1 MLAVIEAFAYA
12 LGETELAYSDV
23 PGYQEIL
30 IRNGYPDQP
39 SLFGWGHCRK
49 TDDDIFDLGIR
60 SARQTLA
67 TSAIAASDIDVLLFC
82 STCFPGDE
90 ISHIGSNIRLLKGL
104 EIERAFPIGLTL
116 NNCTSFLGAIA
127 MAGCMVRSGE
137 YRNVLIVTSDKV
149 YDESIRFN
157 NFALLSDAAASCIV
171 TNRAV
176 AGLQLLG
183 SSFGASESPIDTNR
197 GKDDPDLYRR
207 ILDNVLRDAGTELAG
222 VKRVFSSNI
231 FRPITQ
237 LKENRLGFSRHQ
249 LFLDN
254 VSHYGHCFS
263 ADTLINFTDYART
276 TPVEPGDRFLLAADA
291 PNLRGNLMTEYVTR

>member
-1 MLAVIEAFAYA
+1 MPAVIEALSYA
-12 LGETELAYSDV
+12 LGETEHAYSDV

-30 IRNGYPDQP
+30 ASNGYPDQP
-39 SLFGWGHCRK
+39 ALFGWGHYRK
-49 TDDDIFDLGIR
+49 TAGDIFDLGIR
-60 SARQTLA
+60 SARQSLA
-67 TSAIAASDIDVLLFC
+67 ASAISASDVDMLMFC
-82 STCFPGDE
+82 TTCFPGDE

-104 EIERAFPIGLTL
+104 EIKRAFPVGLTL

-137 YRNVLIVTSDKV
+137 YRNILIVTSDKV

-171 TNRAV
+171 TSRAV

-183 SSFGASESPIDTNR
+183 SSFGASDSPIDTNR

-207 ILDNVLRDAGTELAG
+207 ILDNVLRDAGSELEA
-222 VKRVFSSNI
+222 VKRVFCSNI
-231 FRPITQ
+231 FRPVTQ
-237 LKENRLGFSRHQ
+237 LKESRLGFARRQ
-249 LFLDN
+249 LYLDN
-254 VSHYGHCFS
+254 VPQYGHCFS
-263 ADTLINFTDYART
+263 ADTLINFIDYART

-291 PNLRGNLMTEYVTR
+291 PNLRGNLMTEYVAG